1 MHNYTKKFATY
12 LFLISSFIAVQLSCA
27 SYAQYDVIKARTVEN
42 ENDVNNEVQADVK
55 TFNDPDLPNFSQDDS
70 VSSLLE
76 KKVNSFIDKKRN
88 KKTKDKTNNDIASE
102 EINEVNSD
110 VNSQTDIAPRQN
122 AQSVSANQDEPVEE
136 KNKFQINADKITYD
150 DEEGNVY
157 AKGHVEIISKAQG
170 VTLKA
175 DEAVLDKPSQTIKLT
190 DNVKILKDGTEM
202 SGEYMLVDLN
212 EQNILMDNPTMKAY
226 SFIINAQEGYL
237 IANDI
242 QMLNGTIKSS
252 EQKDIVLQTAGF
264 MRFGNIGWDAIQSKD
279 IIRESSDL
287 SRKEV
292 YKIDAKEII
301 VTSYKDHNSIVLK
314 NSDISYGKHKIIKNS
329 DIEILSDK
337 KNQVIDTNS
346 PEGGTMRAFGTYIG
360 YGFIHKLPK
369 GQILKLMPALV
380 YGDSNIGVGLV
391 ARHRSKNSMF
401 EAGYATATTN
411 LVARG
416 KYRFSDALTLNY
428 GRNAYIPEG
437 FMGARRSGYAAQLQY
452 EKSYLVQDL
461 NLNFNHG
468 FYAGIFSDYQEHD
481 QEEAYATTRF
491 RYMAEMNKSI
501 FEYKN
506 KEQDMGLRFSLLSQ
520 AQATIYGSGETV
532 GVARFGPM
540 VTTKVKGWESSL
552 GYLIAGV
559 HGDSPFIFDKYR
571 YGKHSIMLNEKYNF
585 NNKFAIGYRAT
596 ITPLKDNY
604 ENDFLT
610 ESRFYVIFGPQDLK
624 MILSYDFVRD
634 IAHFDFM
641 FLLGTESSKI
651 NFDKLTTKN
660 IDSREQ
666 KRDFYRN
673 AKRVKIEE
681 PENI

>member
-1 MHNYTKKFATY
+1 MYSYIKKSVTY
-12 LFLISSFIAVQLSCA
+12 LFLISLLIGCEFSNEV
-27 SYAQYDVIKARTVEN
+27 YAQYDVIKARTVDN
-42 ENDVNNEVQADVK
+42 ENITEVNTDAEVS
-55 TFNDPDLPNFSQDDS
+55 TFNDPDLPNFSQEDS

-76 KKVNSFIDKKRN
+76 KKISSFLDKRKS
-88 KKTKDKTNNDIASE
+88 KKIKEDKDIVSE
-102 EINEVNSD
+102 DINESG
-110 VNSQTDIAPRQN
+110 TAKG
-122 AQSVSANQDEPVEE
+122 SVRAVDNEDEPVEE
-136 KNKFQINADKITYD
+136 KNRFQINADEITYD

-157 AKGHVEIISKAQG
+157 AKGHVEIIAKSQG

-175 DEAVLDKPSQTIKLT
+175 DNAVLDKPSQTIKLT

-212 EQNILMDNPTMKAY
+212 EQNILMDNPSMKAY
-226 SFIINAQEGYL
+226 SFVINAQEGYL

-252 EQKDIVLQTAGF
+252 EKKDIVLQTSGF
-264 MRFGNIGWDAIQSKD
+264 MRLDNTAWDAVRNKD
-279 IIRESSDL
+279 IIRESSDV
-287 SRKEV
+287 SRKQV
-292 YKIDAKEII
+292 YKIDAKEIV
-301 VTSYKDHNSIVLK
+301 VTSYKEHNSIVLK
-314 NSDISYGKHKIIKNS
+314 NSDIYYGKHKIIKNS

-360 YGFIHKLPK
+360 YGFVHKLPK

-391 ARHRSKNSMF
+391 ARHRSKNSML
-401 EAGYATATTN
+401 EAGYATSTTN

-416 KYRFSDALTLNY
+416 KYRFSDGLTLNY

-452 EKSYLVQDL
+452 EKSYFNRDL
-461 NLNFNHG
+461 DIAFNHG
-468 FYAGIFSDYQEHD
+468 VYAGIFSDYQEHD
-481 QEEAYATTRF
+481 QENAYATTRF
-491 RYMAEMNKSI
+491 RYMAEISKNLFS
-501 FEYKN
+501 YQN
-506 KEQDMGLRFSLLSQ
+506 KEQELGFNFGLLSQ

-532 GVARFGPM
+532 GIARFGPI
-540 VTTKVKGWESSL
+540 VSTKLKGWESSI
-552 GYLIAGV
+552 GYLIAGT

-571 YGKHSIMLNEKYNF
+571 YGKHAIMVNERYNF

-596 ITPLKDNY
+596 FTPLKDNY
-604 ENDFLT
+604 ENDLMT

-641 FLLGTESSKI
+641 FLLGTEAAKI

>member
-1 MHNYTKKFATY
+1 MMLQVGHRA
-12 LFLISSFIAVQLSCA
+12 
-27 SYAQYDVIKARTVEN
+27 YAQYDVVKARTVEN
-42 ENDVNNEVQADVK
+42 ENIPIEDNNDELK
-55 TFNDPDLPNFSQDDS
+55 TFNDSDLPNFSQEES

-76 KKVNSFIDKKRN
+76 KKINSFIDKKRN
-88 KKTKDKTNNDIASE
+88 KKINENPDIVSE
-102 EINEVNSD
+102 ETNEDNVTKKQIVNIET
-110 VNSQTDIAPRQN
+110 TDE
-122 AQSVSANQDEPVEE
+122 VVEE

-157 AKGHVEIISKAQG
+157 AKGNVEIIAKSQG

-175 DEAVLDKPSQTIKLT
+175 DEAVLDKPTQTIKLV
-190 DNVKILKDGTEM
+190 DNVKIIKDGTEM

-226 SFIINAQEGYL
+226 SFVINAQEGYL

-242 QMLNGTIKSS
+242 QMLNGTIRSS
-252 EQKDIVLQTAGF
+252 EQKDIVLQTSGF
-264 MRFGNIGWDAIQSKD
+264 MRLDNIAWDAVRSKD
-279 IIRESSDL
+279 IIREGSDT
-287 SRKEV
+287 SKKQV
-292 YKIDAKEII
+292 YKVDAKEIV
-301 VTSYKDHNSIVLK
+301 VTSYKDHNSVLLK
-314 NSDISYGKHKIIKNS
+314 GSNIFYGKHKIIRNS

-337 KNQVIDTNS
+337 KNQVLDTNS
-346 PEGGTMRAFGTYIG
+346 PEGGTLRAFGTYIG

-380 YGDSNIGVGLV
+380 YGDSNIGVGLI
-391 ARHRSKNSMF
+391 ARHRSKNSML
-401 EAGYATATTN
+401 EAGYATSTTN

-416 KYRFSDALTLNY
+416 KYRFSDGLTLNY
-428 GRNAYIPEG
+428 GRNAYIPDG

-452 EKSYLVQDL
+452 EKSYMVDDL
-461 NLNFNHG
+461 KLNFNHG
-468 FYAGIFSDYQEHD
+468 IYAGIFSDYQEHD
-481 QEEAYATTRF
+481 QENAYATTRF
-491 RYMAEMNKSI
+491 RYMAEMRRNI
-501 FEYKN
+501 LTYEN
-506 KEQDMGLRFSLLSQ
+506 KEQDLGLRLSLLSQ
-520 AQATIYGSGETV
+520 AQATIYGSGETA
-532 GVARFGPM
+532 GVARIGPM
-540 VTTKVKGWESSL
+540 VSTKLKNWQSSI

-559 HGDSPFIFDKYR
+559 HGDSPFVFDKYR
-571 YGKHSIMLNEKYNF
+571 YGKHAIMLNERFNF

-596 ITPLKDNY
+596 FTPLKDNY
-604 ENDFLT
+604 ENDLLT

-641 FLLGTESSKI
+641 FLLGTEAAKI

>member
-1 MHNYTKKFATY
+1 MYNRFKKPTIYF
-12 LFLISSFIAVQLSCA
+12 FFILSLMMLQVGHKA
-27 SYAQYDVIKARTVEN
+27 YAQYDVVKARTVEN
-42 ENDVNNEVQADVK
+42 ENIPIEDNNDELK
-55 TFNDPDLPNFSQDDS
+55 TFNDPDLPNFSQEES

-76 KKVNSFIDKKRN
+76 KKINSFIDKKRN
-88 KKTKDKTNNDIASE
+88 KKINENPDIVSE
-102 EINEVNSD
+102 ETNEDNVTKKQIVNIET
-110 VNSQTDIAPRQN
+110 TDE
-122 AQSVSANQDEPVEE
+122 VVEE

-157 AKGHVEIISKAQG
+157 AKGNVEIIAKSQG

-175 DEAVLDKPSQTIKLT
+175 DEAVLDKPTQTIKLV
-190 DNVKILKDGTEM
+190 DNVKIIKDGTEM

-226 SFIINAQEGYL
+226 SFVINAQEGYL

-242 QMLNGTIKSS
+242 QMLNGTIRSS
-252 EQKDIVLQTAGF
+252 EQKDIVLQTSGF
-264 MRFGNIGWDAIQSKD
+264 MRLDNIAWDAVRSKD
-279 IIRESSDL
+279 IIREGSDT
-287 SRKEV
+287 SKKQV
-292 YKIDAKEII
+292 YKVDAKEIV
-301 VTSYKDHNSIVLK
+301 VTSYKDHNSVLLK
-314 NSDISYGKHKIIKNS
+314 GSNIFYGKHKIIRNS

-337 KNQVIDTNS
+337 KNQVLDTNS
-346 PEGGTMRAFGTYIG
+346 PEGGTLRAFGTYIG

-380 YGDSNIGVGLV
+380 YGDSNIGVGLI
-391 ARHRSKNSMF
+391 ARHRSKNSML
-401 EAGYATATTN
+401 EAGYATSTTN

-416 KYRFSDALTLNY
+416 KYRFSDGLTLNY
-428 GRNAYIPEG
+428 GRNAYIPDG

-452 EKSYLVQDL
+452 EKSYMVDDL
-461 NLNFNHG
+461 KLGFNHG
-468 FYAGIFSDYQEHD
+468 IYAGIFSDYQEHD
-481 QEEAYATTRF
+481 QENAYATTRF
-491 RYMAEMNKSI
+491 RYMAEMRRDI
-501 FEYKN
+501 LTYEN
-506 KEQDMGLRFSLLSQ
+506 KEQDLGLRLSLLSQ

-532 GVARFGPM
+532 GIARIGPM
-540 VTTKVKGWESSL
+540 VSTKLKNWQSSI

-559 HGDSPFIFDKYR
+559 HGDSPFVFDKYR
-571 YGKHSIMLNEKYNF
+571 YGKHAIMLNERFNF

-596 ITPLKDNY
+596 FTPLKDNY
-604 ENDFLT
+604 ENDLLT

-634 IAHFDFM
+634 VAHFDFM
-641 FLLGTESSKI
+641 FLLGTEAAKI

>member
-1 MHNYTKKFATY
+1 MYNRFKKPTIYF
-12 LFLISSFIAVQLSCA
+12 FFILSLMMLQVGHRA
-27 SYAQYDVIKARTVEN
+27 YAQYDVVKARTVEN
-42 ENDVNNEVQADVK
+42 ENIPIEDNNDELK
-55 TFNDPDLPNFSQDDS
+55 TFNDPDLPNFSQEES

-76 KKVNSFIDKKRN
+76 KKINSFIDKKRN
-88 KKTKDKTNNDIASE
+88 KKINENPDIVSE
-102 EINEVNSD
+102 ETNEDNVAKKQIVNIET
-110 VNSQTDIAPRQN
+110 TDE
-122 AQSVSANQDEPVEE
+122 VVEE

-157 AKGHVEIISKAQG
+157 AKGNVEIIAKSQG

-175 DEAVLDKPSQTIKLT
+175 DEAVLDKPTQTIKLV
-190 DNVKILKDGTEM
+190 DNVKIIKDGTEM

-226 SFIINAQEGYL
+226 SFVINAQEGYL

-252 EQKDIVLQTAGF
+252 EQKDIVLQTSGF
-264 MRFGNIGWDAIQSKD
+264 MRLDNIAWDAVRSKD
-279 IIRESSDL
+279 IIREGSDA
-287 SRKEV
+287 SKKQV
-292 YKIDAKEII
+292 YKVDAKEIV
-301 VTSYKDHNSIVLK
+301 VTSYKDHNSVLLK
-314 NSDISYGKHKIIKNS
+314 GSNIFYGKHKIIRNS

-337 KNQVIDTNS
+337 KNQVLDTNS
-346 PEGGTMRAFGTYIG
+346 PEGGTLRAFGTYIG

-380 YGDSNIGVGLV
+380 YGDSNIGVGLI
-391 ARHRSKNSMF
+391 ARHKSKNSML
-401 EAGYATATTN
+401 EAGYATSTTN

-416 KYRFSDALTLNY
+416 KYRFSDGLTLNY
-428 GRNAYIPEG
+428 GRNAYIPDG

-452 EKSYLVQDL
+452 EKSYMVDDL
-461 NLNFNHG
+461 ELGFNHG
-468 FYAGIFSDYQEHD
+468 IYAGIFSDYQEHD
-481 QEEAYATTRF
+481 QENAYATTRF
-491 RYMAEMNKSI
+491 RYMAEMRRNI
-501 FEYKN
+501 FTYEN
-506 KEQDMGLRFSLLSQ
+506 KEQDLGLGLSLLSQ

-532 GVARFGPM
+532 GVARIGPM
-540 VTTKVKGWESSL
+540 VSTKLKNWQSSI

-559 HGDSPFIFDKYR
+559 HGDSPFVFDKYR
-571 YGKHSIMLNEKYNF
+571 YGKHAIMLNERFNF

-596 ITPLKDNY
+596 FTPLKDNY
-604 ENDFLT
+604 ENDLLT

-634 IAHFDFM
+634 VAHFDFM
-641 FLLGTESSKI
+641 FLLGTEAAKI

>member
-12 LFLISSFIAVQLSCA
+12 LFLISSFIAVQLSSV

-42 ENDVNNEVQADVK
+42 ENDINNEIQGEVK
-55 TFNDPDLPNFSQDDS
+55 TFNDPDLPNFSQDGS

-110 VNSQTDIAPRQN
+110 VNSQTDLAPRQN

-264 MRFGNIGWDAIQSKD
+264 MRFDNIGWGAIQSKD

-380 YGDSNIGVGLV
+380 YGDSNIRVGLV

-461 NLNFNHG
+461 NLSFNHG

-491 RYMAEMNKSI
+491 RYMAEINKSI
-501 FEYKN
+501 FEYNN

-634 IAHFDFM
+634 VAHFDFM